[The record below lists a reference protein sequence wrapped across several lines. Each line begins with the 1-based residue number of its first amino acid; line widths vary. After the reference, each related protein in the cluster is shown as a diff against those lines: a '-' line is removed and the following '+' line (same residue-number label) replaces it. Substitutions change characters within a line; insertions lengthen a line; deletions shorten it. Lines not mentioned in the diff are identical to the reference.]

1 MNKYYYQDVY
11 KTGDDSL
18 FQSHEGLIEYFRD
31 NWKAYTGVYGDNQKL
46 VSIQDWESKIIL
58 SYSYENENGE
68 TETDEYR
75 MDYDII
81 QMTWLV
87 SELERIYVNV

>member
-1 MNKYYYQDVY
+1 MQKYYYQDVY

-31 NWKAYTGVYGDNQKL
+31 NWKAYTGVYGENQKL
-46 VSIQDWESKIIL
+46 VSIQDWESEIIL

-75 MDYDII
+75 MDYDVI

-87 SELERIYVNV
+87 SELERMYVNA